1 MTMPDETQ
9 RRPRIL
15 ISITST
21 QSEKLLKKCFD
32 TLRIPIFY
40 QCRAQGTAPSEILD
54 ILGMRESARLI
65 TVSFLPRFSV
75 PAVFEAMEN
84 ELSVKRRGSGIVFTV
99 PVTGIQTPIFSM
111 LNEEAKEKIEKR
123 IEGDEA
129 KMKDM
134 FGITVKVANPDNT
147 KLASSNMTIAAA
159 GRETVATDD
168 WSNEQLQCY
177 FWDTLQDLLIAKGY
191 DIEKKDFAQDVA
203 DYYKSTRYKR
213 YGVTFNIYRTKKG
226 KDVTF
231 TIYALEKYV
240 YGIKYSGDVTKDKVL
255 EEAINGVSPL
265 ISLNENWAGF
275 GGPSS
280 RYELNFKK
288 MDSEGIGK
296 LKNPASR
303 AAFMNGLVN
312 EMDAL
317 IKKLVESFKKK
328 GL

>member
-1 MTMPDETQ
+1 MGIINNLINSIKDNFTMAEFSINGRMTVKSLRKQFKDAFGASLRVYKGAKFAPEDAT
-9 RRPRIL
+9 L
-15 ISITST
+15 ASIRS
-21 QSEKLLKKCFD
+21 
-32 TLRIPIFY
+32 
-40 QCRAQGTAPSEILD
+40 G
-54 ILGMRESARLI
+54 
-65 TVSFLPRFSV
+65 
-75 PAVFEAMEN
+75 EN
-84 ELSVKRRGSGIVFTV
+84 VKGGELVCKGNLQVGNF
-99 PVTGIQTPIFSM
+99 
-111 LNEEAKEKIEKR
+111 
-123 IEGDEA
+123 EA
-129 KMKDM
+129 KMKEM

-147 KLASSNMTIAAA
+147 KLVSSNMTIAAA

-191 DIEKKDFAQDVA
+191 DIEKKNFAQDVA

-303 AAFMNGLVN
+303 AAFMDGLVN

>member
-1 MTMPDETQ
+1 MGIINNLINSIKDNFTMAEFSINGRMTVKSLRKQFKDAFGASLRVYKGAKFAPEDAT
-9 RRPRIL
+9 L
-15 ISITST
+15 ASIRS
-21 QSEKLLKKCFD
+21 
-32 TLRIPIFY
+32 
-40 QCRAQGTAPSEILD
+40 G
-54 ILGMRESARLI
+54 
-65 TVSFLPRFSV
+65 
-75 PAVFEAMEN
+75 EN
-84 ELSVKRRGSGIVFTV
+84 VKGGELVCKGNLQVGNF
-99 PVTGIQTPIFSM
+99 
-111 LNEEAKEKIEKR
+111 
-123 IEGDEA
+123 EA

-303 AAFMNGLVN
+303 AAFMDGLVN

>member
-1 MTMPDETQ
+1 MGIINNLINSIKDNFTMAEFSINGRMTVKSLRKQFKDAFGASLRVYKGAKFAPEDAT
-9 RRPRIL
+9 L
-15 ISITST
+15 ASIRS
-21 QSEKLLKKCFD
+21 
-32 TLRIPIFY
+32 
-40 QCRAQGTAPSEILD
+40 G
-54 ILGMRESARLI
+54 
-65 TVSFLPRFSV
+65 
-75 PAVFEAMEN
+75 EN
-84 ELSVKRRGSGIVFTV
+84 VKGGELVCKGNLQVGNF
-99 PVTGIQTPIFSM
+99 
-111 LNEEAKEKIEKR
+111 
-123 IEGDEA
+123 EA
-129 KMKDM
+129 KMKEM
-134 FGITVKVANPDNT
+134 FGITVKVANSDNT

-159 GRETVATDD
+159 GREAVATDD

-177 FWDTLQDLLIAKGY
+177 FWDTLQDLLISKGY
-191 DIEKKDFAQDVA
+191 DIEKKDFAQDVT

-240 YGIKYSGDVTKDKVL
+240 YGIRYSGDVAKDKVL

-296 LKNPASR
+296 LKNPTSR
-303 AAFMNGLVN
+303 ATFMDGLVN